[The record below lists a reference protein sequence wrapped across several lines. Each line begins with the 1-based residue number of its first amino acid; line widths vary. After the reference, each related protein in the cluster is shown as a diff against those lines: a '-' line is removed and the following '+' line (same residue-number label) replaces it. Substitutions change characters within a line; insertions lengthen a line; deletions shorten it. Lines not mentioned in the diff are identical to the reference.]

1 MRFLCHLFVSNHY
14 RGRATLIL
22 LRVEEG
28 WLLDVMAQTRP
39 YKAMKAKLL
48 IASAAGW
55 IFITFSL
62 VAAEEKPLF
71 ESLKVSDTVV
81 HNVRVTENTPTH
93 VTIMF
98 DGGGSRLKRQDLP
111 PELKKLYPYD
121 AKEAAAYERD
131 QAADQARRAAAERAR
146 QERFNAELKASLQRQ
161 QPVIS
166 AKVDQ
171 LQADLKRL
179 EREMDP
185 LKARARGKPN
195 SPARREL
202 DAYRD
207 RKVDLVRRLEEQKA
221 LLDKINKQLDR
232 M

>member
-1 MRFLCHLFVSNHY
+1 
-14 RGRATLIL
+14 
-22 LRVEEG
+22 
-28 WLLDVMAQTRP
+28 
-39 YKAMKAKLL
+39 MKGKLL

-55 IFITFSL
+55 IFITFSIA
-62 VAAEEKPLF
+62 AAEEKPLF

-81 HNVRVTENTPTH
+81 HNVRVTESTPTH

-111 PELKKLYPYD
+111 TELKKLYPYD
-121 AKEAAAYERD
+121 AKEAATYEREQAVD
-131 QAADQARRAAAERAR
+131 QAKRAAAERAR

-161 QPVIS
+161 QPLVR

-171 LQADLKRL
+171 LQTELKKL

-185 LKARARGKPN
+185 LRARARGKPN
-195 SPARREL
+195 SAARREL
-202 DAYRD
+202 DVYRD
-207 RKVDLVRRLEEQKA
+207 RKSDLIRRLEEQKS